1 MHSIIISIINAVN
14 WTAQV
19 EKIFYAKGMTHSTG
33 LISYGNI
40 LYVACQAMG
49 KVLSFNI
56 DTGNFLSV
64 VIPHFPDS
72 VEQIALSWC

>member
-1 MHSIIISIINAVN
+1 
-14 WTAQV
+14 
-19 EKIFYAKGMTHSTG
+19 MTHSTG